1 MKNIENEIEKN
12 YNIKNNFIIQ
22 LKESFHN
29 IVVCWTFFND
39 ERIVSESG
47 ENSIIFI
54 IKQLINQI

>member
-29 IVVCWTFFND
+29 IVVFWTFFND
-39 ERIVSESG
+39 ERIVSGSG